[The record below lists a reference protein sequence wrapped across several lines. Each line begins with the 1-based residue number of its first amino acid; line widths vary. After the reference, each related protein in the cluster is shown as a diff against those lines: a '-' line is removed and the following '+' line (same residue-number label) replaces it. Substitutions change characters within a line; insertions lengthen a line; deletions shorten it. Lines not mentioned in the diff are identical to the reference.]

1 MLINDNK
8 LFQLN
13 ILNKIKYLEYD
24 NNKIVI

>member
-1 MLINDNK
+1 MLKNGNK

-13 ILNKIKYLEYD
+13 ILNMIKNLEYD